1 MLSSNSIGYVLTMSP
16 TAGISFLDR
25 AFLQEIGR
33 RPGVRAENEQ
43 ASFIGSFMQRYSVSG
58 TRTWPIKTPEWFI
71 VDMLTQL
78 LITPHTPP
86 TGRTV
91 PEIQNAYLPLVRD
104 LVRFLC

>member
-1 MLSSNSIGYVLTMSP
+1 MSP

-25 AFLQEIGR
+25 TYLQEIR
-33 RPGVRAENEQ
+33 SRPSLRAENEQ
-43 ASFIGSFMQRYSVSG
+43 ASFIGSFMRRYSTSG
-58 TRTWPIKTPEWFI
+58 TETWPVKTPEWFI

-78 LITPHTPP
+78 LLTPHTPP

-104 LVRFLC
+104 LVILLYCILTHR